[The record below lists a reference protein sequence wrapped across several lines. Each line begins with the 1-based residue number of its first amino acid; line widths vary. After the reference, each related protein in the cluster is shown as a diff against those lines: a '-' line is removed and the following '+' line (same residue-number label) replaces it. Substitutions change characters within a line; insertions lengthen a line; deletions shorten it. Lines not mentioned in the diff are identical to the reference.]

1 MTALNLNT
9 ASYEDL
15 TALDGIGQH
24 KATAIIKLRE
34 ENGFQTEDDIKQ
46 SLLGTYGTIETL
58 MNEENISLDTPPH
71 LL

>member
-1 MTALNLNT
+1 MPALNLNT

-34 ENGFQTEDDIKQ
+34 ENGFLTEDDIKQ

-58 MNEENISLDTPPH
+58 MNEENISLDAPPH